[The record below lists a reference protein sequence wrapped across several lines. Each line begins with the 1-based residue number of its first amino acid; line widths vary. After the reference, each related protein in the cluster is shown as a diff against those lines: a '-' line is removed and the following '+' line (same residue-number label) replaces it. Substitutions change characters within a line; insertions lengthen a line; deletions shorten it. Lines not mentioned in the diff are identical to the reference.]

1 MLSFALGFLVS
12 LLVLRYTHLY
22 EKFSTGVDLAGAQKF
37 QSRPVPRVGGT
48 GILLRLIV
56 SALQLH
62 HAYPAVSGSQTGGN
76 GPGITPRPE
85 TTTAARHRSQD
96 T

>member
-1 MLSFALGFLVS
+1 MLSFAVGFLVS
-12 LLVLRYTHLY
+12 LPVTLLIVRCTHLY
-22 EKFSTGVDLAGAQKF
+22 EKFSTGGAQKF
-37 QSRPVPRVGGT
+37 HSRPVPRVGGT
-48 GILLRLIV
+48 RFLLGLIV

-62 HAYPAVSGSQTGGN
+62 RAYPAASGGQSGGN